1 MSSPVL
7 WYLNRGTGL
16 VLLVLYTVVL
26 VAGIA
31 ATRRRPGPRIWP
43 RFAGQALHRSLGL
56 LAAALLVV
64 HASSAVVDTYVD
76 IPWWQALVPF
86 GATYH
91 PLYLEL
97 GTVTLD
103 LTLAVIVTALLRH
116 RLPERVWRAV
126 HLLSYPAW
134 ATAVVHT
141 LGIGTDAGE
150 HWVRIGLYACVAA
163 VVLAAAARLAPTPV
177 GVGVR

>member
-1 MSSPVL
+1 MTSPAL

-16 VLLVLYTVVL
+16 VLLVLYTVVV

-31 ATRRRPGPRIWP
+31 ATRRNPGPRIWP

-56 LAAALLVV
+56 LAATLLAV
-64 HASSAVVDTYVD
+64 HVTTAVADEFVD
-76 IPWWQALVPF
+76 IRWWQALVPF
-86 GATYH
+86 GATYR

-103 LTLAVIVTALLRH
+103 LTVAVIVTALLRH
-116 RLPERVWRAV
+116 RLPERFWRAT
-126 HLLSYPAW
+126 HLLAYPAW
-134 ATAVVHT
+134 AAAVVHT

-163 VVLAAAARLAPTPV
+163 VLLASTVRLVPRPLR
-177 GVGVR
+177 VGVR

>member
-1 MSSPVL
+1 MTSPVL

-16 VLLVLYTVVL
+16 VLLVLYSIVL

-31 ATRRRPGPRIWP
+31 ASRRRPGPRIWP
-43 RFAGQALHRSLGL
+43 RSAGQALHRSLGL
-56 LAAALLVV
+56 LATALLLV
-64 HASSAVVDTYVD
+64 HAGTAVVDEYVD
-76 IPWWQALVPF
+76 IRWWQALVPF
-86 GATYH
+86 GATYR

-103 LTLAVIVTALLRH
+103 LTVAVTVTALLRH
-116 RLPERVWRAV
+116 RLPERVWRVV

-134 ATAVVHT
+134 ATAVVHA

-150 HWVRIGLYACVAA
+150 HWVRIGVYACVAS
-163 VVLAAAARLAPTPV
+163 VLLAALARLAPTPLRS
-177 GVGVR
+177 GVR